1 MTIKNRN
8 FRTVLTALAV
18 TTALPT
24 MAGAQEADP
33 SMTTAAPVETPT
45 PVTTAAPMAAEPA
58 ATVTSDPFAP
68 ADIVD
73 SAPAAE
79 ATTDAAP
86 VAPATT
92 TRRAP
97 SPATTARAAAAPAVT
112 EPAVADPGPAASEAA
127 VADPFAS
134 APVVEPVPVVPSVDP
149 VNADASVYAD
159 LLPLAGVAGLGL
171 IALAAIGMI
180 LRRRKRVEPIAI
192 DNHEPSFATTS
203 APAAVEEKRD
213 HPMWTTARP
222 VAAPAF
228 GFGATTPATAPGGNR
243 IEQALRGPTPDNP
256 FLSLKKRLKRAA
268 FFDQRERQVRAG
280 VAERVS
286 PMAGLPRRMVEMLQ
300 GGVARPR
307 YQMA

>member
-45 PVTTAAPMAAEPA
+45 PVTTAEPMAAEPT
-58 ATVTSDPFAP
+58 ATVISDPLAP

-73 SAPAAE
+73 SAPAVE
-79 ATTDAAP
+79 ADTVAAP

-97 SPATTARAAAAPAVT
+97 SSATTARAVAAPAVT
-112 EPAVADPGPAASEAA
+112 EPVVADPGAPASEPV

-134 APVVEPVPVVPSVDP
+134 APVAEPVPVVPSVEP
-149 VNADASVYAD
+149 VNAEASVYAD

-180 LRRRKRVEPIAI
+180 LRRRKRVAPIAI
-192 DNHEPSFATTS
+192 DNHEPSFATTA
-203 APAAVEEKRD
+203 APAVFEEKRD
-213 HPMWTTARP
+213 HPMWTNARP

-228 GFGATTPATAPGGNR
+228 GFGATPAAAPGGNR

>member
-45 PVTTAAPMAAEPA
+45 PVTTAEPMAAEPA

-97 SPATTARAAAAPAVT
+97 APATTARAVAAPAVT
-112 EPAVADPGPAASEAA
+112 EPAVVDPGPAASEPAF
-127 VADPFAS
+127 ADPFAS
-134 APVVEPVPVVPSVDP
+134 APVAEPVPVVPSVEP

-203 APAAVEEKRD
+203 APAVVEEKRD

-228 GFGATTPATAPGGNR
+228 GFGATAPAAAPVGNR